1 MEKRRTA
8 DKVVE
13 AEGNREDGR
22 KTIVKS
28 SRIGILGGTF
38 DPVHYGHINLA
49 LDARDEMDLDKVIL
63 VPARLQP
70 FKQDRKTASGYD
82 RLTMINMAI
91 DGTDGLESS
100 SCELDAEGVSY
111 TYLTVR
117 AMRRRFG
124 EECRLYFITG
134 TDSFLKIETWKNAG
148 ELLRSCGY
156 LVGTRPGYRQK
167 ELEDCI
173 SRIRHDYNTEVRN
186 IHNSQYDI
194 SSTEVRQR
202 LESGRPCGDLIPE
215 KVERYIRE
223 NGLYKK

>member
-1 MEKRRTA
+1 M
-8 DKVVE
+8 VE
-13 AEGNREDGR
+13 TEGNREDGR

-100 SCELDAEGVSY
+100 SCELDAEG
-111 TYLTVR
+111 
-117 AMRRRFG
+117 
-124 EECRLYFITG
+124 
-134 TDSFLKIETWKNAG
+134 
-148 ELLRSCGY
+148 
-156 LVGTRPGYRQK
+156 
-167 ELEDCI
+167 CI